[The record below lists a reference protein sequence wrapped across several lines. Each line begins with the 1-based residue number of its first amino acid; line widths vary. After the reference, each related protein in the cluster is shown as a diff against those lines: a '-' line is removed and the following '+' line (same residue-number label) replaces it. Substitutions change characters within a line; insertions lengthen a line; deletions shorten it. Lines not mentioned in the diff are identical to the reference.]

1 MNPYL
6 HPVWTKWISGAHHSG
21 AQALQNLALHLYNS
35 SDWPVNLAYI
45 CTLSDDHWEAAQAMI
60 QDYRRN
66 GEANKAF
73 MALCEEIV
81 ERRATEAQEPN
92 DSPEL

>member
-1 MNPYL
+1 
-6 HPVWTKWISGAHHSG
+6 
-21 AQALQNLALHLYNS
+21 
-35 SDWPVNLAYI
+35 
-45 CTLSDDHWEAAQAMI
+45 MI
-60 QDYRRN
+60 HDYRRN

-81 ERRATEAQEPN
+81 ERRAAEAQEPN